1 MYVNDNINNKLS
13 KLSISDI
20 DDITDKLSK
29 LSISIFKNFYN
40 EIIILRKRK
49 KTITKDIGQITYDLG
64 DLFNFVIEY
73 CKDNTTLRKSLD
85 TASHFNDTYLSTTQY
100 WLTKIYTNKSLYDT
114 YHLIYNYASSLNFLI
129 FLDPTNPIYVLHK
142 KYNIYV
148 GDGTVCECNFKNSG
162 GKSIASY
169 TISSVLH
176 IASNLIYD
184 FNIQYDNNELT
195 GITKTKFTKNDI
207 IILDRGYSKLLIID
221 YFLTKTNF
229 VVRLTKN
236 LLIYKTFI
244 KNNESESII
253 MRGEH
258 KLKLIKYHIDKNL
271 QAIIQMKYNED
282 DNATDD
288 DNDSVF
294 VIATNLISLT
304 YDDLINLYKE
314 RWNIEVCN
322 KYIKSNFNLRH
333 IVKQCKSS
341 NPIDKI
347 GFFTS
352 LSFLLYNITM
362 LEKKLIE
369 KKYSI
374 SNNKNINLNYSNIV
388 TNYKKFLIDT
398 INPPKN
404 IIMTKEI
411 KDYRSLLNKQN
422 RNKKNIKVRKKKKGK
437 YICLDKMAKK
447 NNRNDIL
454 EQIIKYYKL
463 IKQIKIKRKY
473 VPVGD

>member
-1 MYVNDNINNKLS
+1 
-13 KLSISDI
+13 
-20 DDITDKLSK
+20 
-29 LSISIFKNFYN
+29 
-40 EIIILRKRK
+40 
-49 KTITKDIGQITYDLG
+49 
-64 DLFNFVIEY
+64 
-73 CKDNTTLRKSLD
+73 
-85 TASHFNDTYLSTTQY
+85 
-100 WLTKIYTNKSLYDT
+100 
-114 YHLIYNYASSLNFLI
+114 
-129 FLDPTNPIYVLHK
+129 
-142 KYNIYV
+142 
-148 GDGTVCECNFKNSG
+148 
-162 GKSIASY
+162 
-169 TISSVLH
+169 
-176 IASNLIYD
+176 
-184 FNIQYDNNELT
+184 
-195 GITKTKFTKNDI
+195 
-207 IILDRGYSKLLIID
+207 
-221 YFLTKTNF
+221 
-229 VVRLTKN
+229 
-236 LLIYKTFI
+236 
-244 KNNESESII
+244 
-253 MRGEH
+253 
-258 KLKLIKYHIDKNL
+258 
-271 QAIIQMKYNED
+271 MKYNED
-282 DNATDD
+282 DNATYD

-422 RNKKNIKVRKKKKGK
+422 RNKKHKSSEEKEG
-437 YICLDKMAKK
+437 
-447 NNRNDIL
+447 
-454 EQIIKYYKL
+454 
-463 IKQIKIKRKY
+463 
-473 VPVGD
+473 